1 MIALGRFVLTKL
13 VMHSQEG
20 VSRGGM
26 VLQHTG
32 DGGVRT
38 SAVSAAGSYGAKFR
52 GRYRGE
58 TQAQEGAEGKRE
70 GARTTARGI
79 RLRVGCITIGE

>member
-1 MIALGRFVLTKL
+1 MGRFVLTKL
-13 VMHSQEG
+13 AMHSQEG

-26 VLQHTG
+26 VLQRTG

-38 SAVSAAGSYGAKFR
+38 SAVPSAGSYGAKVR

-58 TQAQEGAEGKRE
+58 AQVQEGAEGKEE
-70 GARTTARGI
+70 GARTTARGT
-79 RLRVGCITIGE
+79 LLCADCITISE